1 MLGKRKP
8 KDEVLRCSFCHKSQ
22 DQVKKLIGNPSEPP
36 NRVYICDECIAVCHS
51 ILEDDE
57 REKPN

>member
-8 KDEVLRCSFCHKSQ
+8 KDQVLRFSFCHKSP

-36 NRVYICDECIAVCHS
+36 DRVYICDQCIRVCNS

-57 REKPN
+57 REKSN